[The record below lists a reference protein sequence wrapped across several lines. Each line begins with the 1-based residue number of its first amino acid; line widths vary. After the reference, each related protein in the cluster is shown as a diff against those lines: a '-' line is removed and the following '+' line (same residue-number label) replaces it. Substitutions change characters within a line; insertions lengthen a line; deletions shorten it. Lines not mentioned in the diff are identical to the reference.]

1 MKSRFVLGAAPLLM
15 FASAYRS
22 APQATE
28 DSVSEAASE
37 APDDGIDCSL
47 YDGKPL
53 PVDSAQAAVS
63 ALSVKKGEYE
73 TTEAFQLRLKQ
84 ARTRLKDVAVFKAIS
99 ERRPSYDP
107 DQEEAV
113 FYIKSFGLQDVD
125 LGGAALIGMGARI
138 SGLSS
143 DKQYSFLLSST
154 TTPTGTY
161 IGTNA
166 FGVRTRITKNIKH
179 ETYLIHNGPDPSEW
193 MWAIKY
199 PPAVARSLLPSL
211 KPAVV
216 VDLSR
221 PAAFRGDLTATTPSI
236 DSPYENTLRYSL
248 LIGRFSC
255 GLMYTPDG
263 KVVATFDPDDITE

>member
-1 MKSRFVLGAAPLLM
+1 MRSRFVLAAAPLMMLTSA
-15 FASAYRS
+15 FQSAS
-22 APQATE
+22 QTE
-28 DSVSEAASE
+28 GDSVSEAASE
-37 APDDGIDCSL
+37 APDDGIDCSI

-53 PVDSAQAAVS
+53 PADSAQAAVS
-63 ALSVKKGEYE
+63 ALSIKKGEYE

-84 ARTRLKDVAVFKAIS
+84 AKARLKDVAVFKTTS
-99 ERRPSYDP
+99 ERRPSYDA
-107 DQEEAV
+107 DEGEAV
-113 FYIKSFGLQDVD
+113 FYIKGFGLQDVD
-125 LGGAALIGMGARI
+125 LGGAALIGMGARL

-166 FGVRTRITKNIKH
+166 FGVRARITKNIKH

-193 MWAIKY
+193 MWGIKY
-199 PPAVARSLLPSL
+199 SSAVAKSLLPRL
-211 KPAVV
+211 MPAVV
-216 VDLSR
+216 VDLST
-221 PAAFRGDLTATTPSI
+221 PAAFRGDLTATTPSVNY
-236 DSPYENTLRYSL
+236 PYESTLRYSL
-248 LIGRFSC
+248 LVGRFAC